1 MLIGRAPRG
10 PRWGQ
15 PSYVDSLRFGEDQC
29 DVEIPTTIFHLGHEE
44 ELSKNICGS
53 YAASMGSTATD
64 WQLPLEATKA

>member
-1 MLIGRAPRG
+1 MGRAPKE

-15 PSYVDSLRFGEDQC
+15 TSYIDSLRFGEDQC
-29 DVEIPTTIFHLGHEE
+29 DVEIPTTIFRIGHEE
-44 ELSKNICGS
+44 ELSKDICGS